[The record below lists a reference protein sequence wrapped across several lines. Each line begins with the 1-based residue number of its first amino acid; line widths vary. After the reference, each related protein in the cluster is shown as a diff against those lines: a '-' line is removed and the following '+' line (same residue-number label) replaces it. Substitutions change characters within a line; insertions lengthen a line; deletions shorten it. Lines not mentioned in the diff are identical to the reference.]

1 MTRTLPLVLVE
12 DIRLLRDSIA
22 TMLRAQGL
30 KVVAAVRSGED
41 AIRQILHLRPR
52 LVLVDSA
59 LVHHDGPHLVQ
70 CVTTSAPGVKVVVM
84 DVQPAQDDII
94 DFVRAGA
101 AGFLLKDATA
111 AEIVTTLRD
120 VESGLYVLPPTLAGV
135 LFACVA
141 HQPARSRRD
150 GAPGSR
156 LTRREREVTELIAD
170 GFSNKE
176 ISGRLNLSV
185 HTVKSHV
192 HSVLEKLSLQSRL
205 QVAAYARTP
214 DGGEGRHDRP

>member
-135 LFACVA
+135 LFEQV
-141 HQPARSRRD
+141 RRPSA
-150 GAPGSR
+150 GAIA
-156 LTRREREVTELIAD
+156 TRRRARKPPHTSRTGSDRAD
-170 GFSNKE
+170 RRWLQQQG
-176 ISGRLNLSV
+176 NLRAAEPLGA
-185 HTVKSHV
+185 HG
-192 HSVLEKLSLQSRL
+192 EESR
-205 QVAAYARTP
+205 T
-214 DGGEGRHDRP
+214 